1 MWMVQPTVAP
11 IPVAIPDTICR
22 SCGPTVGASVGRVV
36 ARIDGALGSGLL
48 VGLDRVAICRCLSTA
63 RDDSS
68 RPPWQYEEL
77 VGADLRHYGSLPV
90 VMLHFG
96 GRPDPLPVLVLERD
110 QIGPAL
116 DGLVTL
122 RRLISLATRPAR
134 SGQPEVAADA
144 VDPASATV
152 VR

>member
-1 MWMVQPTVAP
+1 MVQPTVA
-11 IPVAIPDTICR
+11 TIAMATPETVCR
-22 SCGPTVGASVGRVV
+22 SCGPAFGASVGRVV
-36 ARIDGALGSGLL
+36 AQIDGALGSALL
-48 VGLDRVAICRCLSTA
+48 VGLDRVALCRCHSTTT
-63 RDDSS
+63 DDRF

-90 VMLHFG
+90 VMLNFAN
-96 GRPDPLPVLVLERD
+96 RPDPLPVLVLERD

-122 RRLISLATRPAR
+122 RRLVSLARGSAG
-134 SGQPEVAADA
+134 SAKSEAAAFA

>member
-1 MWMVQPTVAP
+1 MVQPTAT
-11 IPVAIPDTICR
+11 AIAVPLPDTICR
-22 SCGPTVGASVGRVV
+22 SCGPASGASVGRVV
-36 ARIDGALGSGLL
+36 TRIDGALGSALL
-48 VGLDRVAICRCLSTA
+48 VGLDRVALCRCRSTSP
-63 RDDSS
+63 DDRF
-68 RPPWQYEEL
+68 RPPWQYQEL

-90 VMLHFG
+90 VMLHFW

-122 RRLISLATRPAR
+122 RRLISLASVPAGP
-134 SGQPEVAADA
+134 GQPEAATRA
-144 VDPASATV
+144 ADPASATV

>member
-1 MWMVQPTVAP
+1 MWMVQPTVTA
-11 IPVAIPDTICR
+11 IAETIPDTICR
-22 SCGPTVGASVGRVV
+22 SCGPTFGASVGRVV
-36 ARIDGALGSGLL
+36 TRIDGALGSAIL
-48 VGLDRVAICRCLSTA
+48 VGLDRVAICRCHGTTP
-63 RDDSS
+63 DDRF

-77 VGADLRHYGSLPV
+77 VGASLRHYGSLPV
-90 VMLHFG
+90 VMLHFA

-122 RRLISLATRPAR
+122 RRLISLATGPAGP
-134 SGQPEVAADA
+134 GQPEAAA
-144 VDPASATV
+144 GAAGPASATV